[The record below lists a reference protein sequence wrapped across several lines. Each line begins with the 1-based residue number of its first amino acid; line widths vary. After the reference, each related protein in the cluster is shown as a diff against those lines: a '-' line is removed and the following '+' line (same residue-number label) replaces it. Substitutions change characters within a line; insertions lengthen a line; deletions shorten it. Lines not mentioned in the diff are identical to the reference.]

1 MKIEVI
7 GNEDACSLGDAMRHI
22 YEAGLVRG
30 NFILTI
36 GPVVGNVN
44 LAKVLEEHK
53 ARAKDDKELTMTMVR
68 LCSAWCS
75 PVPNLRLGPN
85 YRPDGDQW
93 SKLIRD
99 QDLFTDYMGLYQNF

>member
-1 MKIEVI
+1 
-7 GNEDACSLGDAMRHI
+7 MRHI

-68 LCSAWCS
+68 VCSACCC
-75 PVPNLRLGPN
+75 
-85 YRPDGDQW
+85 
-93 SKLIRD
+93 SKLRVSGFF
-99 QDLFTDYMGLYQNF
+99 LVNLGLKNKEILLPKMKGLEAPVSFITFPY